1 MKFHYNNIPFTLS
14 DTYELEKINMSDSMQ
29 IFDHLPSLET
39 IYETKKLATFKVT
52 NSDEEGTLPT
62 LVNSKYYDINEFQKL
77 KIQKNLNIFHSNANG
92 LESKFDV
99 LQTFL
104 AGSVTALDL
113 IAITETS
120 ENNATSFISNI
131 DLDGYKLLHTPSLT
145 SKGGTALYVNSDFDS
160 FERKEL
166 KVQSENFQTVWT
178 EIKNKNSKNIVC
190 GCIYRHPR
198 ENEELEEFLSY
209 LEVVLKNYLTRIKK

>member
-77 KIQKNLNIFHSNANG
+77 KIQKNINVLHVG
-92 LESKFDV
+92 LKSK
-99 LQTFL
+99 
-104 AGSVTALDL
+104 
-113 IAITETS
+113 
-120 ENNATSFISNI
+120 
-131 DLDGYKLLHTPSLT
+131 
-145 SKGGTALYVNSDFDS
+145 
-160 FERKEL
+160 
-166 KVQSENFQTVWT
+166 
-178 EIKNKNSKNIVC
+178 
-190 GCIYRHPR
+190 
-198 ENEELEEFLSY
+198 
-209 LEVVLKNYLTRIKK
+209 TRIVKTLSVVAYTDTPEKTTRNWKSSYPT